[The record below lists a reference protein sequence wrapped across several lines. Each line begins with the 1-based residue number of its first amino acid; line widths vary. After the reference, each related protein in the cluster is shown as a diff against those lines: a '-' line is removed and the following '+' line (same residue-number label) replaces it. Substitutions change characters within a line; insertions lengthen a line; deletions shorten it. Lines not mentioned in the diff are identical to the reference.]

1 MEDGLGYAKKRLIEK
16 IVVDNWHINPKD
28 KQYNYLELLFVIQE
42 LLSNEGRVY
51 LEEHHFTANRGMYVF
66 KEFVKLLLY
75 RNLANYDSMILITS
89 EKGCLIEES
98 KIATPGGEIL
108 IKDLLNK
115 INFDVYSYNR
125 KSCQLEI
132 KKAGGC
138 CFVKK
143 AKVYEAT
150 LRNGS
155 KLIGTY
161 DHPVLVRNKNGKL
174 IYKNLGD
181 LWGGGYSDKV
191 VYISYRK
198 GRVFEPHYKGARW
211 DNRIET
217 VKYIGIKKVYDVYDV
232 QDNHNFIANGFIV
245 SNTGKSS
252 AAIMIAREWCRLIGI
267 KFDAKKHIA
276 YNNSDVMTKIDTLPK
291 FSPIIC
297 DEAVRFAAASDWA
310 RRENKDLKK
319 KLAQVR
325 TKHMLYILCFPLKIN
340 KLEKN
345 YLESFTNYWCV
356 RGDTK
361 VNIDYNG
368 VEKQVNIE
376 HLVGKRNFMIKTYN
390 KKKDVFEFKKAR
402 ECILTKK
409 NASLFE
415 MELENGKKLRAT
427 ENHLILTLEGY
438 KKLKD
443 LKANDYVI
451 CE

>member
-252 AAIMIAREWCRLIGI
+252 AAIMIAKEWCKLIGI
-267 KFDAKKHIA
+267 RFDPKRHIA
-276 YNNSDVMTKIDTLPK
+276 YNNSDVMTKIDTLNK
-291 FSPIIC
+291 FEPIIA
-297 DEAVRFAAASDWA
+297 DEAVRFACVDGNTKIKTKNGLVKIKYLAG
-310 RRENKDLKK
+310 KK
-319 KLAQVR
+319 NLRVYSYNRKEKKIELQIAEKCVR
-325 TKHMLYILCFPLKIN
+325 TKIDIVYEIKAGNQVIKATKEHKFLTPNGWKMLSQLKI
-340 KLEKN
+340 
-345 YLESFTNYWCV
+345 
-356 RGDTK
+356 GDEIIGT
-361 VNIDYNG
+361 
-368 VEKQVNIE
+368 
-376 HLVGKRNFMIKTYN
+376 
-390 KKKDVFEFKKAR
+390 
-402 ECILTKK
+402 
-409 NASLFE
+409 
-415 MELENGKKLRAT
+415 
-427 ENHLILTLEGY
+427 
-438 KKLKD
+438 
-443 LKANDYVI
+443 
-451 CE
+451 